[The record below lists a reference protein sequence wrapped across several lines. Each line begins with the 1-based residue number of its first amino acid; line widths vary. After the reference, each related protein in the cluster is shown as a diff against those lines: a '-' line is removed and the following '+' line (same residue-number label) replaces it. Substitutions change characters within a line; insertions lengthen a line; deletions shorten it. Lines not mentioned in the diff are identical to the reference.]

1 MADPATED
9 ATLPPRLIKYQP
21 PRASVCPQP
30 KPLPVGV
37 TGRNI
42 EDTKPLSPHLYPK
55 HPKTAP
61 RPVPPPQ
68 GSIRWEGATRSTLA
82 SPLGELTYIC
92 GTNTHDIQNATG
104 RHRPITTTD
113 RKDKKGHGDACPE
126 GNIQTHVEATHRSHD
141 YAGENTQRIPTKSRN
156 DTRAHG
162 VAPVQT
168 PTNASVVIDA
178 VNKLRMEAVEAAGN
192 ERAPTTQGARKCS
205 PGLPRG
211 TVLWEEPHGA
221 MGIGA
226 HDEFRGGRGTRRS
239 RYTSQGRPV

>member
-1 MADPATED
+1 
-9 ATLPPRLIKYQP
+9 
-21 PRASVCPQP
+21 
-30 KPLPVGV
+30 VG
-37 TGRNI
+37 
-42 EDTKPLSPHLYPK
+42 L
-55 HPKTAP
+55 
-61 RPVPPPQ
+61 
-68 GSIRWEGATRSTLA
+68 
-82 SPLGELTYIC
+82 
-92 GTNTHDIQNATG
+92 
-104 RHRPITTTD
+104 
-113 RKDKKGHGDACPE
+113 
-126 GNIQTHVEATHRSHD
+126 
-141 YAGENTQRIPTKSRN
+141 IPTTFRTQLVDIGLSQRQIERIGK
-156 DTRAHG
+156 DTAMHALKVTYKLMWKQRTEAMAMQGRPLRGYLRRAGMIHG

-168 PTNASVVIDA
+168 PTNASMVIDA